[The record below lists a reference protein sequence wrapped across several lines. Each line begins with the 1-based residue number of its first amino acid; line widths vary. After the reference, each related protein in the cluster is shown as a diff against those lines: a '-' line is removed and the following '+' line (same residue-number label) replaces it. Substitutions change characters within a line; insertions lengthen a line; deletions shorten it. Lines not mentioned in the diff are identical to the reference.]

1 MGKTRQSGPIR
12 DMALDLGTSTTL
24 VAARGRGILLR
35 VPSVAAVD
43 RHTGQVLR
51 VGEEARELLGR
62 TPAEVL
68 AVRPLEG
75 GVLRDQTLGE
85 SMVRGFLQQ
94 AAPGRAFRPR
104 LLLSVPTGARQVDER
119 AVVDAALGAGARKV
133 CLMEAP
139 LAAALGAG
147 LDIGEP
153 KGRMVVDVGGGVTDA
168 AIIALGAVAASACLP
183 AAGDAFDRAL
193 IRYVR
198 EEKNVDVGR
207 RAAEGLKVAVG
218 RVGPGEKGAPFSVK
232 GRCRTTGLPR
242 EIALTAG
249 ETAEAL
255 APVAAELLRG
265 VLEVLERA
273 PGSLAADAAAE
284 GILLTGGGCQ
294 LRGLDAFLAEGT
306 GLPIRRAEDPET
318 TVVLGLEQALDTLSR
333 RQEGVLDLARRRAVA
348 GEV

>member
-12 DMALDLGTSTTL
+12 DMALDMGTSTTL

-35 VPSVAAVD
+35 GPSVAAVD

-62 TPAEVL
+62 APEEVL

-85 SMVRGFLQQ
+85 AMVRGFLQQ

-104 LLLSVPTGARQVDER
+104 LLLSVPTGASQVDER
-119 AVVDAALGAGARKV
+119 AAVNAALGAGARKV
-133 CLMEAP
+133 YLMEAP
-139 LAAALGAG
+139 LAAALGTG
-147 LDIGEP
+147 LDTGETR
-153 KGRMVVDVGGGVTDA
+153 GRMVVDIGGGVTDA
-168 AIIALGAVAASACLP
+168 AVIALGAVAVSACLP

-198 EEKNVDVGR
+198 EEKNVDIGR
-207 RAAEGLKVAVG
+207 RAAEGLKIAVG
-218 RVGPGEKGAPFSVK
+218 RVGPGETEEPCSVK

-242 EIALTAG
+242 EVTLTAG

-255 APVAAELLRG
+255 TPVAEEILRG
-265 VLEVLERA
+265 VLEILERA
-273 PGSLAADAAAE
+273 PGSLAADVAE
-284 GILLTGGGCQ
+284 EGVLLTGGGCL

-306 GLPIRRAEDPET
+306 GLSVRRAEDPET
-318 TVVLGLEQALDTLSR
+318 TVIQGLEQALATLSH

-348 GEV
+348 GET